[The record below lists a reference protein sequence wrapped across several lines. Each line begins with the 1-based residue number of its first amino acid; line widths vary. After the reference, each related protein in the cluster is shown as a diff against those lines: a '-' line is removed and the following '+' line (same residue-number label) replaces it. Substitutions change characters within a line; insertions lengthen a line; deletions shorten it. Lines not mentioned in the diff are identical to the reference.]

1 MTACHR
7 KQCIHG
13 WALVQGYVRTI
24 LYCYY
29 QWQRFRANP
38 ATTQLPRN
46 YHALLRRYRADSAT
60 VFTAKLVER
69 RSKQAR
75 EMQAWDRSRIHRLNS
90 FAQHTRSIKG
100 RKRMGREWEEG
111 LSWNGRKE
119 HSSRNL
125 PASPLRIPA
134 PPPRRSYR
142 IPPHHLDVCVCFLS
156 LCRANQIAYRHVCFE
171 TLLC

>member
-24 LYCYY
+24 SYCYH

-38 ATTQLPRN
+38 ATTQPPRN
-46 YHALLRRYRADSAT
+46 HHPLQRRYRADSAT

-69 RSKQAR
+69 RSKHAR
-75 EMQAWDRSRIHRLNS
+75 EKQAWDRSRIHQLNS

-100 RKRMGREWEEG
+100 RKRVGRGIVMEREKG
-111 LSWNGRKE
+111 TQSSKPPSFTASNSRSTTPPKLSN
-119 HSSRNL
+119 
-125 PASPLRIPA
+125 PAT
-134 PPPRRSYR
+134 PP
-142 IPPHHLDVCVCFLS
+142 
-156 LCRANQIAYRHVCFE
+156 
-171 TLLC
+171 